1 MVNRLHLGHAEL
13 DAMRELQ
20 AGMSQPD
27 PRDPIWDMLA
37 MVKLVEL
44 TAAQPRLTLLGRLYR
59 ID

>member
-1 MVNRLHLGHAEL
+1 
-13 DAMRELQ
+13 MRELQ
-20 AGMSQPD
+20 AGTSQPD